1 MEEISEKGT
10 IQIIVCT
17 VIHVILW
24 HRNYLPIE
32 LKDCVFIT
40 HINTGT
46 CTDSKTTCIFFSSLI
61 KVCFMKITSAL
72 IKNLKASTCP
82 WTQHICNAVWRFL
95 STALKFTPLISRYFM
110 TYLKKKTP
118 HLILLLPGTLSAILC
133 MHDLRRNQYQMYLI
147 RYAAM
152 LLLKTNLYIG

>member
-1 MEEISEKGT
+1 MAQELSTNRIKRLCVHHAYKYRYMYW
-10 IQIIVCT
+10 QQ
-17 VIHVILW
+17 
-24 HRNYLPIE
+24 NYLY
-32 LKDCVFIT
+32 L
-40 HINTGT
+40 
-46 CTDSKTTCIFFSSLI
+46 FFLT

-110 TYLKKKTP
+110 TYLKKNPP

>member
-46 CTDSKTTCIFFSSLI
+46 CTDSKTTCIFFSSLKYVSWRLPQLWLKTWRHQHAHEHNI
-61 KVCFMKITSAL
+61 YVTQFEDFCPLHWSSHHSFPDTSWQ
-72 IKNLKASTCP
+72 T
-82 WTQHICNAVWRFL
+82 W
-95 STALKFTPLISRYFM
+95 
-110 TYLKKKTP
+110 KKKPP

>member
-32 LKDCVFIT
+32 LKDCVFIM

-46 CTDSKTTCIFFSSLI
+46 CTDSKTTCIFFSSL
-61 KVCFMKITSAL
+61 KYVSWRL
-72 IKNLKASTCP
+72 PQLWLKTWRHQHAHEHNIYVTQFEDFCP
-82 WTQHICNAVWRFL
+82 LHWSSHHSF
-95 STALKFTPLISRYFM
+95 
-110 TYLKKKTP
+110 
-118 HLILLLPGTLSAILC
+118 PGTSWHTWKKNPHIWFCYYMYRVLWVQYFAC
-133 MHDLRRNQYQMYLI
+133 MTQEETSTKCTLLD
-147 RYAAM
+147 M
-152 LLLKTNLYIG
+152 LLCCYWKLTCT